1 MAIRVTRTLAE
12 VAGTLTST
20 LRVTRVMAEVAGLID
35 QPDIRLYRIGLHALV
50 KDSEIFDLAAS
61 NTMSLSHTATDLRV
75 IFRGNSHTIPLTQIA
90 ADFRESLGVAEQ
102 NLTFSH
108 FACLDSVRAVPVF
121 VKQSF
126 NDKGI
131 INRNISRR
139 INQTMYS
146 LKRLWGGSFSIYSVG
161 DATVNHLTGTQ
172 SEPATVV
179 HIRRGIILPGKHVR
193 GIKQTVSMISAN
205 KSFVYGGNYDTTA
218 RTFIVDRVDAPTLNL
233 TESDY
238 IVYDNKRYEV
248 KEFQEFEF
256 DSAWVIAGQ
265 AVEGEVPRQ
274 IRLLAADNLIRLEQN
289 ATRVP

>member
-1 MAIRVTRTLAE
+1 MAIRVTRTIAE
-12 VAGTLTST
+12 VAGTLSSSI
-20 LRVTRVMAEVAGLID
+20 RVTRVMADVSGKID
-35 QPDIRLYRIGLHALV
+35 QPDLRLYRIGLHALV
-50 KDSEIFDLAAS
+50 KNSAIFELDAESSLALTQNAD
-61 NTMSLSHTATDLRV
+61 ALRV
-75 IFRGNSHTIPLTQIA
+75 IFRSDSHTIPITQA
-90 ADFRESLGVAEQ
+90 AGDSRFTPLSLSN

-108 FACLDSVRAVPVF
+108 FLCLDAARAVPVF
-121 VKQSF
+121 VQQSF

-131 INRNISRR
+131 INRNVSRR

-161 DATVNHLTGTQ
+161 DATTNHLTGTQ
-172 SEPATVV
+172 NEPATVV
-179 HIRRGIILPGKHVR
+179 HIRRGIILPGKHMR

-205 KSFVYGGNYDTTA
+205 KSFVYGGTYDTTA

-265 AVEGEVPRQ
+265 AIEGEVPRQ

-289 ATRVP
+289 ATRV

>member
-1 MAIRVTRTLAE
+1 MAIRVTRTIAE
-12 VAGTLTST
+12 VAGTLTSSV
-20 LRVTRVMAEVAGLID
+20 RVTRVMAEVAGVAG
-35 QPDIRLYRIGLHALV
+35 QPDLRLYRIGLHALV
-50 KDSEIFDLAAS
+50 KNSSIFDVAAS
-61 NTMSLSHTATDLRV
+61 NTLSLAQTAIDLRV
-75 IFRGNSHTIPLTQIA
+75 IFRGNSHTIPLTHVA
-90 ADFRESLGVAEQ
+90 ADLREADATSTD

-131 INRNISRR
+131 INRNVSRR

-161 DATVNHLTGTQ
+161 DATADHLTGTKSQ
-172 SEPATVV
+172 PATVV

-193 GIKQTVSMISAN
+193 DIKQTVSMISAN

-265 AVEGEVPRQ
+265 AIEGEVPRQ